1 MATRH
6 LIWLRIHGFF
16 FGIRVSDIRRSL
28 FDPVDSRV
36 AHPHSI
42 QLLKTDKEVQYEN
55 IEFSLPARD

>member
-1 MATRH
+1 M
-6 LIWLRIHGFF
+6 
-16 FGIRVSDIRRSL
+16 SDIRRSL
-28 FDPVDSRV
+28 FDPVDSGF